1 MPQSQLLH
9 LTKYIQTLYLQQMQ
23 KLMLLKFSIV
33 FPWQRYTPA

>member
-23 KLMLLKFSIV
+23 QLMLLKFCIV
-33 FPWQRYTPA
+33 FPWQHYIPA